1 LADRHK
7 ENDVQERMV
16 RLAIDFENPGTEW
29 WESGGRDLWEAL
41 VEGFDNNDVLLEE
54 GLAQSW
60 LAQAANIPGWEGG
73 AEWSPH
79 PICLKA
85 IDEDEEL

>member
-1 LADRHK
+1 MER
-7 ENDVQERMV
+7 EESDVQERMV
-16 RLAIDFENPGTEW
+16 RLAIDFENPGREW
-29 WESGGRDLWEAL
+29 WESGGQDLWDAL
-41 VEGFDNNDVLLEE
+41 VEGFDNNDVVLEE

-79 PICLKA
+79 PICIKQ
-85 IDEDEEL
+85 IDEDEEV